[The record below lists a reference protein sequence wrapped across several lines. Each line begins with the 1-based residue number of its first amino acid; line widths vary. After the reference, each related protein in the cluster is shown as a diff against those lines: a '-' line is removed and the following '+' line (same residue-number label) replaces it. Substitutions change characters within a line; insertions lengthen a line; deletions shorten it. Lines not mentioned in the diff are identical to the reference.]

1 MYSALLF
8 IRTGHFAAP
17 FLVHAYCNFMGF
29 PDFAEVI
36 VSSFVIS
43 FQLDHHLSHL
53 LSLLFQVANAEPRRR
68 TFLSAMF
75 LLGAIS
81 FYLAIDLLTE
91 PSLYQ
96 NLVYDG
102 GL

>member
-36 VSSFVIS
+36 
-43 FQLDHHLSHL
+43 
-53 LSLLFQVANAEPRRR
+53 
-68 TFLSAMF
+68 FLTS
-75 LLGAIS
+75 
-81 FYLAIDLLTE
+81 
-91 PSLYQ
+91 
-96 NLVYDG
+96 
-102 GL
+102 